1 MIIKFTSVPLYWG
14 EFEMR
19 IITLLTDFGLRDPY
33 VAEMKAV
40 ILSICQDAKIVD
52 ISHQVRK
59 FDVRMGA
66 FILAQA
72 ARYFPAGT
80 IHLAVVD
87 PGVGT
92 ERRPIIVETN
102 RNLYVGPDNGL
113 LMLSALEDGVCC
125 VYRITNPRYM
135 LRKVSRTFHGR
146 DVFSC
151 AAAHLANGV
160 SPSEFGPRVENPI
173 VPEYA
178 EPKIVGDEIIGEV
191 IHIDGFGN
199 VITNISLADLEKIG
213 ITEGDHLTIR
223 IKDNTTT
230 LRLCTAY
237 GDVPIGEPLSIIG
250 GSGFL
255 ELSINQGNAADEFDV
270 ETGEPIHI
278 KVYQPR

>member
-1 MIIKFTSVPLYWG
+1 MIIKFTSVSFLLGRFGMP
-14 EFEMR
+14 

-40 ILSICQDAKIVD
+40 ILSICPDAKIVD
-52 ISHQVRK
+52 ISHEVRK

-72 ARYFPAGT
+72 ARYFPEGS
-80 IHLAVVD
+80 IHVAVVD

-92 ERRPIIVETN
+92 ERRPIIAETN

-113 LMLSALEDGVCC
+113 LMLSALKAGLRC
-125 VYRITNPRYM
+125 VYGITNPKYM

-146 DVFSC
+146 DIFSC

-160 SPSEFGPRVENPI
+160 SPSEFGPAVENPI

-191 IHIDGFGN
+191 IHVDGFGN
-199 VITNISLADLEKIG
+199 IITNISVADLERIG
-213 ITEGDHLTIR
+213 IREGDELKVR
-223 IKDNTTT
+223 IKDKTTI
-230 LRLCTAY
+230 LILCAAY
-237 GDVPIGEPLSIIG
+237 GEVQVGEPLSIIG

-255 ELSINQGNAADEFDV
+255 ELSINQGNAANEFNINA
-270 ETGEPIHI
+270 GEQIRVRTH
-278 KVYQPR
+278 